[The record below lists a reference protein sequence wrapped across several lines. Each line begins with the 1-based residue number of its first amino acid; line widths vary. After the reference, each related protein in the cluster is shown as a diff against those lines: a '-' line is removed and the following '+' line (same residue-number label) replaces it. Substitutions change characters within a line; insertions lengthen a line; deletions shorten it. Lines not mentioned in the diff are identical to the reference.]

1 MTQAAGRILKG
12 NQVNIEGTYQLG
24 LSQADTK
31 SAQNMNTTI
40 NSPRA
45 KIIENNEDYV
55 VIQVVCSCGKQIDL
69 RCEYA
74 GSGQS

>member
-40 NSPRA
+40 NSPQA
-45 KIIENNEDYV
+45 KIIENNEGYV
-55 VIQVVCSCGKQIDL
+55 VIQVICSCGKQIDL
-69 RCEYA
+69 RCEYV